1 LTDYD
6 APAREQLR
14 RFKQVIDNYKLSFI
28 ELRGIE
34 VGEVCQILATR
45 VAGCA

>member
-34 VGEVCQILATR
+34 VVRIIGYKICH
-45 VAGCA
+45 